1 MGLNST
7 KTWFYQL
14 ILDKYD
20 SNDTNIIQYFIINVG
35 IGPNS
40 WIFGVSPKSV
50 ETYSYLIV

>member
-7 KTWFYQL
+7 KTYFYQL

-50 ETYSYLIV
+50 ETDSYLIV